1 MASWLSQIARSVFAP
16 FTPGNVGPRYALR
29 ASPVRLRTSST
40 SIVTFAGT
48 STSWLTSPPSLSY
61 SSSHGL
67 TVGSPTVTS
76 NTSFWVSVTTG
87 GQNDTVTWTDAT
99 YGIQAIQEIR
109 SGRVPIGV
117 LAG

>member
-1 MASWLSQIARSVFAP
+1 MGWLGQVTRAIFAP
-16 FTPGNVGPRYALR
+16 FTPGNVGPQYALR
-29 ASPVRLRTSST
+29 VSPVRLRTSAT
-40 SIVTFAGT
+40 SVVTFTGV
-48 STSWLTSPPSLSY
+48 STSWLTSPPLLSY
-61 SSSHGL
+61 SSTYGL

-99 YGIQAIQEIR
+99 YAIQAIQEIR
-109 SGRVPIGV
+109 SGRVPIGI